1 MMYLKSIAF
10 SAALLVVAISG
21 ASASQPQCT
30 EVTFP
35 NIFHFGECL
44 KEPQD
49 LCHGQGSVAEV
60 VGNIFICGLNGIA
73 HLDIGSQ
80 LYLLEGLMSTALQRF
95 GMGSMVNSIF
105 TLCKTVGGTANGMA
119 NIANGF
125 FGGIFSPFI
134 NAAKSVLPLGDC
146 SGMNV
151 GKEIMCGQPVV
162 FEFPGVLDLGKCVN
176 ETLSICVGTQTNQ
189 ASLLSS
195 ADLVQYFVLQAQ
207 VIEQFFQTITCVF
220 TSVITNSPAETADAL
235 ACTVIKAFVQFL
247 NAGPFKIVGTLVSQ
261 LEATIGYKCI

>member
-1 MMYLKSIAF
+1 MISLKSIAF

-189 ASLLSS
+189 A
-195 ADLVQYFVLQAQ
+195 Q

-235 ACTVIKAFVQFL
+235 ACTVIKAFVQLL